1 MMPKGIMLT
10 DSSLKTPVAIQNN
23 QVRFEEEKQIHRKNV
38 RDRGP
43 VLRGF
48 YVKIGRQAP
57 EG

>member
-1 MMPKGIMLT
+1 MLT
-10 DSSLKTPVAIQNN
+10 DSSLKTPVAIQNS